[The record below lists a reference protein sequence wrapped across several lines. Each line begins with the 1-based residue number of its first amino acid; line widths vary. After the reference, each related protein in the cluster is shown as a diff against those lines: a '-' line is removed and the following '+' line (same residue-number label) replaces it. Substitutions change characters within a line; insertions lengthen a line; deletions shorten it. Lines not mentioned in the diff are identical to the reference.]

1 MGDSSKRMANP
12 EDLEHLAKLLDG
24 KGNLR
29 DRLDEA
35 FTRATRLGVQDRLS
49 PLKPMTAWTSETAT
63 DLRRR
68 SAILRAEKGDPLAA
82 ALFAGF
88 KPEELKGANLPPDVM
103 LIANASVANPE
114 AFDTKWLERQKG
126 ETLQDWIQRIKGDA
140 VTKVTGDEN
149 LGEVVGDYI
158 ELTAMVSTIPG
169 AFEMAAIGTTHL
181 ISYFKSLKNPGQ
193 VKFLKAPGT
202 TLAQLLRG
210 QGSSMIPARVRAL
223 AASIGARTPAPI
235 LDALAGKDSLA
246 AYSGRRWAW
255 QANLLKVGRNASNMS
270 RAAGASRLSAF
281 ASGAGSAFRTAG
293 WWRAAGIGG
302 SAVSTVIGA
311 VDVVQEGNPVEAFK
325 RDKAGYVSKVS
336 GTAFNASLTVAMVAP
351 TPVTIGAAVVTGAV
365 YGVATIIDNKEKFKE
380 FPGKVADAGRWAG
393 KKIGE
398 GAGKLA
404 DGAKSVGKV
413 IGGLFG

>member
-1 MGDSSKRMANP
+1 MGDNSKRMANP

-24 KGNLR
+24 RGKLQ

-35 FTRATRLGVQDRLS
+35 FTRASRLGVRDKLS
-49 PLKPMTAWTSETAT
+49 PLTPMTSWTRETAT

-88 KPEELKGANLPPDVM
+88 KLEELKGVNLPPDVM

-114 AFDTKWLERQKG
+114 AFDTAWLERQKG
-126 ETLQDWIQRIKGDA
+126 ETLQDWIQRIQADA
-140 VTKVTGDEN
+140 VAKVTNNEN

-158 ELTAMVSTIPG
+158 ELTAMVSTVPG
-169 AFEMAAIGTTHL
+169 AFQMTATGTLHL
-181 ISYFKSLKNPGQ
+181 IQYFKSLKSPRNI
-193 VKFLKAPGT
+193 KWLKAPGT
-202 TLAQLLRG
+202 TLAQILRG
-210 QGSSMIPARVRAL
+210 EGSSLIPARIRAL
-223 AASIGARTPAPI
+223 GAQIGARTPAPI
-235 LDALAGKDSLA
+235 LDALAGKNSLA
-246 AYSGRRWAW
+246 AYSGKVYAW
-255 QANLLKVGRNASNMS
+255 EANLLKVGRAASGMS
-270 RAAGASRLSAF
+270 RATGASRLSAF

-311 VDVVQEGNPVEAFK
+311 VDVIQEGDPVDAFK
-325 RDKAGYVSKVS
+325 RDKAGYVAKVS
-336 GTAFNASLTVAMVAP
+336 GVAFNASLTAAMVAP
-351 TPVTIGAAVVTGAV
+351 TPLTIGAAAVTGAV
-365 YGVATIIDNKEKFKE
+365 YGVSSIIANKEKIRE

-393 KKIGE
+393 KKVGE

-404 DGAKSVGKV
+404 DGAKSAGKF
-413 IGGLFG
+413 IGGLFD